1 MTLKKDFLWGGAVAA
16 NQCEGAWNEDGKGI
30 STSDCMTASYH
41 GKVREYTDGI
51 LEGKY
56 YPNHQGIDF
65 YHRYQ
70 EDIALFAQMGFKCFK
85 TLLHGLVYIRMVTSL
100 NLMKKDCSFMT
111 AYLMSV

>member
-51 LEGKY
+51 LEEKY

-70 EDIALFAQMGFKCFK
+70 EDIAFAQWDSNALEP
-85 TLLHGLVYIRMVTSL
+85 LLHGLVYIRMVMSL
-100 NLMKKDCSFMT
+100 NLMKKVCSFMT
-111 AYLMSV
+111 IYLMSV